1 MSPIVKNIL
10 AVLLGLV
17 IGSIVNMGLIMIS
30 GSVLPPPAGV
40 DNTTMEGLEAS
51 IHLFEPK
58 HYLFPFLAHALGTLV
73 GAMVALAICA
83 SHHKAFAYGVAGFFF
98 LGGLMNVILLP
109 APLWF
114 EAVDLILAYFPMAY
128 IALRIFKK

>member
-1 MSPIVKNIL
+1 MSPIIKNIL

-30 GSVLPPPAGV
+30 GSVIPPPAGV

-73 GAMVALAICA
+73 GAIVALAICA
-83 SHHKAFAYGVAGFFF
+83 SHHRAFAYSVAGFFF

-114 EAVDLILAYFPMAY
+114 EAVDLIFAYFPMAY